1 MAYKTYRVYSESKRV
16 NSKDLIDRIAKIFS
30 KEKILTHEGL
40 RKNGESVL
48 YDLGLRKTPY
58 VYLEQKNSGEAYLGI
73 AADSKRINVI
83 KKAFCEKTNFK
94 LIEGTI

>member
-48 YDLGLRKTPY
+48 YDLGLRK
-58 VYLEQKNSGEAYLGI
+58 
-73 AADSKRINVI
+73 
-83 KKAFCEKTNFK
+83 F
-94 LIEGTI
+94 